1 MMDVR
6 IKSRNRY
13 LNTVI
18 VLIIFLL
25 FIGYFMNFQN
35 LWEYWPS
42 SNKVGDAGI
51 ELIMSVVGVFVP
63 PLGVLTGWIW

>member
-1 MMDVR
+1 
-6 IKSRNRY
+6 
-13 LNTVI
+13 
-18 VLIIFLL
+18 
-25 FIGYFMNFQN
+25 MNFQN